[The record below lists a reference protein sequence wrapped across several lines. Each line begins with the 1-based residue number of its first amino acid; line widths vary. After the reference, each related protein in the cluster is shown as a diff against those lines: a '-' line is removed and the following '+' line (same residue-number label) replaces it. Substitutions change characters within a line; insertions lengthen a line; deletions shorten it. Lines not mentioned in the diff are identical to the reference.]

1 MTDSTDKM
9 TIKALADELGITKN
23 TVRNYLV
30 KAGYDLA
37 RYKKNGIIMLDKE
50 LIDVARSN
58 YQSMTGQLT
67 GNLTGHLP
75 INDIPSV
82 AHSERE
88 VLFLKEQLVE
98 KDKQISELTEMIRD
112 QQKLTLLQQQKNDQ
126 LLLENQEL
134 KNRKWWQF
142 WK

>member
-23 TVRNYLV
+23 RVRNYLV

-37 RYKKNGIIMLDKE
+37 RYKKNGIILLDKE
-50 LIDVARSN
+50 LIGVARSI
-58 YQSMTGQLT
+58 YRSKGGQLT
-67 GNLTGHLP
+67 GDLP
-75 INDIPSV
+75 VNDAGNDFPL
-82 AHSERE
+82 EKE
-88 VLFLKEQLVE
+88 NEFLREQLAE
-98 KDKQISELTEMIRD
+98 KDRHISELTEMIRD